1 MSRENKYRKALK
13 NYTTKVPV
21 NRTINEIEQ
30 ILLQFGA
37 TGIGHEY
44 DKEGRIKTI
53 NFKINIY
60 EREQRIQIPFR
71 IEKVIE
77 VLVSQK
83 QYRDDDHAYRV
94 AIRNVKDLLDSQL
107 AFLATDMVSFEEL
120 MLPFFC
126 TVDGRTIYEVL
137 EENQLQLPQ

>member
-1 MSRENKYRKALK
+1 MRENKYRKALK
-13 NYTTKVPV
+13 NYSTKVPV
-21 NRTINEIEQ
+21 NRTLNEIEK

-44 DKEGRIKTI
+44 DEEDRIKTI

-60 EREQRIQIPFR
+60 EREQMIQIPFR
-71 IEKVIE
+71 IERVIQ
-77 VLVSQK
+77 LLKDQR
-83 QYRDDDHAYRV
+83 QYKNDDHCYRV

-137 EENQLQLPQ
+137 EANQLQLPQ